1 MDYMAEAIILAK
13 EALGYVSPNP
23 AVGAVVVKE
32 GHIIGRGH
40 TQPVG
45 GKHAEMVALEEA
57 GKSASGAELYVT
69 LEPHAHHSLTP
80 PCTDLII
87 KSGITSVYIATKDP
101 NPLVNGR
108 GIKALQNAGVKVSLG
123 DRKQEADQIIEAFA
137 KYITTGRP
145 SVVAKFSMSLD
156 GKIATS
162 QGESKWI
169 TGASARASVHA
180 LRSDYDSIMVGIGTV
195 LKDNP
200 KLTVRGHPRH
210 DGNQPLRVIV
220 DSATRTP
227 STSNVFSER
236 GETLIATASALSDD
250 PADLINAGAS
260 IVKFPDQDGRVD
272 LDALIAFLGQ
282 QGLTSILVEGG
293 STLLG
298 SLFDIRAIDKVVCYI
313 APSIIGG
320 VGALTAVGGKG
331 ITQLQDAL
339 QLQNITITPIGEDVM
354 ITGYPR

>member
-1 MDYMAEAIILAK
+1 M
-13 EALGYVSPNP
+13 
-23 AVGAVVVKE
+23 
-32 GHIIGRGH
+32 
-40 TQPVG
+40 
-45 GKHAEMVALEEA
+45 
-57 GKSASGAELYVT
+57 
-69 LEPHAHHSLTP
+69 
-80 PCTDLII
+80 
-87 KSGITSVYIATKDP
+87 
-101 NPLVNGR
+101 
-108 GIKALQNAGVKVSLG
+108 
-123 DRKQEADQIIEAFA
+123 
-137 KYITTGRP
+137 
-145 SVVAKFSMSLD
+145 VAKFSMSLD

-220 DSATRTP
+220 DSA
-227 STSNVFSER
+227 
-236 GETLIATASALSDD
+236 
-250 PADLINAGAS
+250 
-260 IVKFPDQDGRVD
+260 
-272 LDALIAFLGQ
+272 
-282 QGLTSILVEGG
+282 
-293 STLLG
+293 
-298 SLFDIRAIDKVVCYI
+298 LFDIRAIDEVVCYI